1 MVTKP
6 KLKQK
11 KNKVSQKKKIKRS
24 KKIALGGKKKLILKH
39 IVNVPAAG
47 YTFNTLVLDIGK
59 ERFSMPYF
67 MSPKHSARI
76 SPMHLQSNR
85 ESCEDASYEKD
96 QANKKEMDQL
106 ISFG

>member
-1 MVTKP
+1 MKNAIVVNMGDIISKISNNLIKATKH
-6 KLKQK
+6 
-11 KNKVSQKKKIKRS
+11 R
-24 KKIALGGKKKLILKH
+24 
-39 IVNVPAAG
+39 
-47 YTFNTLVLDIGK
+47 VLDIGK